1 VHWQQANG
9 RLISVSGVAVTAGP
23 EVVVSGASDHN
34 PRLTVLSASGP
45 PLVTGIESIPGA
57 TQPLVAVN
65 AVAAQAASQV
75 AVGSANGFPA
85 AWISN
90 DGGSDW
96 MRATGQTP
104 AVFDRSGSE
113 QLTSVAAGAAGWLA
127 VGGVVSGTVQHPVVV
142 VSPDGLTW
150 TAVDSEPAFAGT
162 GVYTTQ
168 AAAGPGGYVIVG
180 YTQGPQAQGGQAQG
194 GQAQGGQAA
203 AWYCDCGAG
212 SSLTG
217 WQPASGENALD
228 GESGDREMLGVT
240 ATSSGFAAVGLQG
253 NSPAV
258 WASPDGKTWTVMAL
272 PLPAGAVR
280 AVLLRAASIGGTIVA
295 VGMEQA
301 QSGALTP
308 FAVRSVNGGATW
320 AETTLPVPSGAAQV
334 TALAAAGQVFTAAGT
349 YGSTAGHQDVVVW
362 TSSNGLTWTA
372 ATPAGQGLA
381 GPGIQAITGLTVSGS
396 TLTGV
401 GFTASPTSEEPLFW
415 QSPIR

>member
-1 VHWQQANG
+1 
-9 RLISVSGVAVTAGP
+9 
-23 EVVVSGASDHN
+23 
-34 PRLTVLSASGP
+34 
-45 PLVTGIESIPGA
+45 
-57 TQPLVAVN
+57 
-65 AVAAQAASQV
+65 
-75 AVGSANGFPA
+75 
-85 AWISN
+85 
-90 DGGSDW
+90 
-96 MRATGQTP
+96 
-104 AVFDRSGSE
+104 VFDRPGSE
-113 QLTSVAAGAAGWLA
+113 QLTSVAAGPAGWLA
-127 VGGVVSGTVQHPVVV
+127 VGGVVSGAVQHPVVV
-142 VSPDGLTW
+142 ISSDGLTW
-150 TAVDSEPAFAGT
+150 AAVDSEPAFEGYD
-162 GVYTTQ
+162 VYTTQ
-168 AAAGPGGYVIVG
+168 AASGSGSYVIVG
-180 YTQGPQAQGGQAQG
+180 YTRGGQAQ
-194 GQAQGGQAA
+194 

-212 SSLTG
+212 SGLSA

-228 GESGDREMLGVT
+228 GASGDREMLGVT

-308 FAVRSVNGGATW
+308 FAARSVNGGATW
-320 AETTLPVPSGAAQV
+320 AETTLPVPSGTAQV
-334 TALAAAGQVFTAAGT
+334 TALAAAGQVFTATGT

-362 TSSNGLTWTA
+362 TSSNGLSWTA